1 MRAVRVFT
9 RLALLATL
17 ALSTGLFWAS
27 DAAFAA
33 LASSTI
39 TTVTT
44 DIATYGTMVSTVM
57 AAVIL
62 VVLARVG
69 WRLLRRLVSSF

>member
-1 MRAVRVFT
+1 MRAFIPRLGLFAFA
-9 RLALLATL
+9 LALVLQVFADT
-17 ALSTGLFWAS
+17 AR
-27 DAAFAA
+27 AA
-33 LASSTI
+33 LASSTV
-39 TTVTT
+39 TAVTT